1 MLPLTCLEIQLNL
14 FLRKKCPCLKF
25 FWSIFSAFGLNKEK
39 YRIQSE
45 CKKIRTKKTPNTNSF
60 YAAFKW
66 VKISLCNTL
75 TTNTPNHIETSQLIC
90 IANQLTWFYMMGYI
104 NVVNGLSYLCKVIL
118 KYCDNLLQPRLT
130 QNQMRK
136 KLSSETFEIC
146 CRKLV
151 LRILVPLLFN

>member
-1 MLPLTCLEIQLNL
+1 MSMLPLTCLEIQSNL

-118 KYCDNLLQPRLT
+118 NTLTIYFSLAWPKIRCGKNCHLKLLKYVAEN
-130 QNQMRK
+130 
-136 KLSSETFEIC
+136 
-146 CRKLV
+146 
-151 LRILVPLLFN
+151 